1 MLNIIRR
8 IQSFFTV
15 YTKKERLLSASIK
28 NIVGA
33 APINIHVYRL
43 SVIHS
48 SAAKENNRGFKESN
62 ERLEYLGDAVL
73 GMIVAEYLFN
83 KYPFKDEGFLTE
95 IRSRIVNRESL
106 NDLARKLGI
115 GEIIEYEGGN
125 RNGMGHKSI
134 YGDTLEALVGAVYLD
149 RGYRFCRQFVVNKL
163 LKNHFD
169 IHDIVRNNPNYKSKV
184 IEWAQKENRDI
195 RFEITELNHD
205 SFPRKFEALVRVD
218 DEPFGKGFGLSK
230 KKAEQDAAQKT
241 CEMLNLP

>member
-1 MLNIIRR
+1 MLNLVRR
-8 IQSFFTV
+8 LKSFFTI
-15 YTKKERLLSASIK
+15 YTEKERSLSRAVK
-28 NIVGA
+28 TIVGYS
-33 APINIHVYRL
+33 PINIQLYRL

-48 SAAKENNRGFKESN
+48 SAAKENNNGFKESN

-115 GEIIEYEGGN
+115 GEIIEYEGGG
-125 RNGMGHKSI
+125 RNGVGHKSI
-134 YGDTLEALVGAVYLD
+134 YGDTLEALIGAVYLD
-149 RGYRFCRQFVVNKL
+149 RGYRFCRKFVMNKL
-163 LKNHFD
+163 MKNHFD
-169 IHDIVRNNPNYKSKV
+169 IHHIVRNNPNYKSKV

-195 RFEITELNHD
+195 RFEITELNQD
-205 SFPRKFEALVRVD
+205 SFPRKFEALVMVD
-218 DEPFGKGFGLSK
+218 EEPFGKGFGLSK